1 MAHRADLVLQP
12 EYRGLLVVGDIH
24 GHVDL
29 MERMMA
35 HAARERLFFVSCG
48 DLVDRGPSSAHC
60 LLRMR
65 DSVAAGAGAWI
76 RGNHEDKL
84 FRALKGRA
92 VTISGAL
99 AATLAELD
107 ADGAGAEARTW
118 FLATFESLP
127 FSIRLGSLLVVH
139 GGFGVRM
146 LDLDPLPAPLR
157 ARALYGQ
164 PSRMPKADGKP
175 VRLYRWVNEIPSGMT
190 VVIGHDPCCDTCL
203 LERPGQQGGRALH
216 IDSAAG
222 KGGPLSA
229 VETDRD
235 GTILRAI
242 RMSRESAETLEI
254 PIRPFSPELV
264 RVTTGDAAG
273 TDAPDNASGKD

>member
-1 MAHRADLVLQP
+1 MDKCVVVVTEWEQGELTLASLECVEEGREVAD
-12 EYRGLLVVGDIH
+12 
-24 GHVDL
+24 
-29 MERMMA
+29 
-35 HAARERLFFVSCG
+35 RLGAQVQVILCG
-48 DLVDRGPSSAHC
+48 NEITP
-60 LLRMR
+60 
-65 DSVAAGAGAWI
+65 
-76 RGNHEDKL
+76 
-84 FRALKGRA
+84 
-92 VTISGAL
+92 L

-107 ADGAGAEARTW
+107 ADTAGAEARTW

-146 LDLDPLPAPLR
+146 LALDPLPAPLR

-164 PSRMPKADGKP
+164 PSRTPRSDGKP

>member
-29 MERMMA
+29 MQRMMA

-99 AATLAELD
+99 AATLAELQMRSIKRD
-107 ADGAGAEARTW
+107 TVRRMFQTVDFARDDRDFTGR
-118 FLATFESLP
+118 F
-127 FSIRLGSLLVVH
+127 
-139 GGFGVRM
+139 
-146 LDLDPLPAPLR
+146 
-157 ARALYGQ
+157 
-164 PSRMPKADGKP
+164 
-175 VRLYRWVNEIPSGMT
+175 
-190 VVIGHDPCCDTCL
+190 
-203 LERPGQQGGRALH
+203 GGR
-216 IDSAAG
+216 DG
-222 KGGPLSA
+222 F
-229 VETDRD
+229 RD
-235 GTILRAI
+235 
-242 RMSRESAETLEI
+242 
-254 PIRPFSPELV
+254 
-264 RVTTGDAAG
+264 
-273 TDAPDNASGKD
+273 